1 MQPYRFV
8 PVRRSLLPLALAAL
22 CLPALAQPLAEQT
35 GQAAVAIDTDAEALS
50 RFDMLL
56 ARSTYHPNER
66 HRLYAQ
72 KAAAGGYWSE
82 AAVSFRKAAR
92 YADKYSQ
99 HRLSLLY
106 WHGVGVREDRVE
118 AYLWADIAAERGY
131 PQFLAIRER
140 MWQALTPQQQ
150 ADVARRGPA
159 LYAEFGDPVAKRRFE
174 LAVGRR
180 RTEVTGSR
188 TGFVGFLG
196 VASGD
201 ILRGV
206 QPDPEVE
213 AALAQLHSPE
223 RTDPERYWAQEDRVW
238 KSATV
243 RVGDIE
249 AVDAA
254 APAKPSPADAPP
266 PP

>member
-1 MQPYRFV
+1 MSTLSSRS
-8 PVRRSLLPLALAAL
+8 RRLRPSIAPILLSAL
-22 CLPALAQPLAEQT
+22 CASALAQPIAPQT
-35 GQAAVAIDTDAEALS
+35 GEAAVAIETDAEAMS

-72 KAAAGGYWSE
+72 KAAAGGHWSE

-140 MWQALTPQQQ
+140 MWQGLTPEQQ
-150 ADVARRGPA
+150 AEVTRRGPA

-174 LAVGRR
+174 LAVGRG

-188 TGFVGFLG
+188 TGFVGFVG
-196 VASGD
+196 VISGD
-201 ILRGV
+201 VLRGV
-206 QPDPEVE
+206 LPDPEVE

-223 RTDPERYWAQEDRVW
+223 RTDPERYWAREDRVW

-243 RVGDIE
+243 RVGEIE
-249 AVDAA
+249 AVDA
-254 APAKPSPADAPP
+254 PAKPAADPPSP
-266 PP
+266 

>member
-1 MQPYRFV
+1 MSTYARSF
-8 PVRRSLLPLALAAL
+8 RRLRHTLAPMLLSAL
-22 CLPALAQPLAEQT
+22 CAPALAQPIAPQAGE
-35 GQAAVAIDTDAEALS
+35 AAVAIETDAEALS

-56 ARSTYHPNER
+56 ARSTYHLNER
-66 HRLYAQ
+66 HRVYAQ
-72 KAAAGGYWSE
+72 KAAAGGRWSE
-82 AAVSFRKAAR
+82 AAQSFRKAAR

-140 MWQALTPQQQ
+140 MWRALTPEQQT
-150 ADVARRGPA
+150 DVARRGPA

-174 LAVGRR
+174 IALGRS

-188 TGFVGFLG
+188 TGSVGF
-196 VASGD
+196 VEVTSGD
-201 ILRGV
+201 RLRGV
-206 QPDPEVE
+206 LPDPEVE
-213 AALAQLHSPE
+213 AVLAQLHSPE

-243 RVGDIE
+243 RVGEIE
-249 AVDAA
+249 AVDKPAEPAA
-254 APAKPSPADAPP
+254 GPP

>member
-1 MQPYRFV
+1 MSMPPRRF
-8 PVRRSLLPLALAAL
+8 RRFRASIAPILLSAL
-22 CLPALAQPLAEQT
+22 CAPAQAQPIAPQT
-35 GQAAVAIDTDAEALS
+35 GEAAVAIETDAEARS

-72 KAAAGGYWSE
+72 KAAAGGHWSE
-82 AAVSFRKAAR
+82 AAGSFRKAAR

-131 PQFLAIRER
+131 PQFLAVRER
-140 MWQALTPQQQ
+140 MWQGLTPEQQTE
-150 ADVARRGPA
+150 VARRGPA

-174 LAVGRR
+174 LAVGRS

-188 TGFVGFLG
+188 TGFVGF
-196 VASGD
+196 VEVTSGD
-201 ILRGV
+201 RLRGM

-243 RVGDIE
+243 RVGEIE
-249 AVDAA
+249 AVDKAA
-254 APAKPSPADAPP
+254 APATDPPSP
-266 PP
+266 